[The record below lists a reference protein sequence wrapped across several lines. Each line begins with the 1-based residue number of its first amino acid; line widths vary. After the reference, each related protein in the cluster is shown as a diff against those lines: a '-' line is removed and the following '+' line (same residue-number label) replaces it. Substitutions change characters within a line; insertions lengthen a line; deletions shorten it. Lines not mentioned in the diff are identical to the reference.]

1 MIIFKQNN
9 TVLRLFLSGVINNI
23 GTMLFNIVF
32 IVYASHTPNPKL
44 AITAVGII
52 STAPYLLS
60 FLFGYFADQIK
71 NKYLGLVS
79 VRLWQILLYVILS
92 CFINIEKNWLVFGLV
107 LLVNVSSDMLGSFSS
122 YMQLPILKNNTSPED
137 LAKVRG
143 AQSGIGQTL
152 DLIGAPIG
160 AAILALVHFN
170 FAVFSLINAFSFF
183 LSLVFLYGI
192 KHNVVTVQSNRPSA
206 SLEQFSQKFIR
217 EILNNFKY
225 IIRVEQLK
233 HFVLIFIVFNL
244 VGAIQTTLISITLLD
259 HSAML
264 ISNFGFTI
272 ALIETIEIIGMVA
285 GSFMPLQTLYNMNI
299 EYNLLFEM
307 AMFLLVGVE
316 MLVLLH
322 IYVILGTIFLNGY
335 FAGISNPKIDTF
347 IIQNLPEEK
356 IGGGMGA
363 FYTVVTLGLPIGTA
377 IAGIIAVSV
386 STTFG
391 WQLLAIITCFGVV
404 YLIFL
409 AGKYHSKLA

>member
-1 MIIFKQNN
+1 M
-9 TVLRLFLSGVINNI
+9 
-23 GTMLFNIVF
+23 
-32 IVYASHTPNPKL
+32 
-44 AITAVGII
+44 
-52 STAPYLLS
+52 
-60 FLFGYFADQIK
+60 
-71 NKYLGLVS
+71 
-79 VRLWQILLYVILS
+79 RLWQILLYVILS

-107 LLVNVSSDMLGSFSS
+107 LLVNVSSDMLGSFSA
-122 YMQLPILKNNTSPED
+122 YMQLPILKNNTNPED

-152 DLIGAPIG
+152 DLIG

-183 LSLVFLYGI
+183 LSLVVLYRI
-192 KHNVVTVQSNRPSA
+192 KHNVVTVQTNRTSA

-285 GSFMPLQTLYNMNI
+285 G
-299 EYNLLFEM
+299 
-307 AMFLLVGVE
+307 
-316 MLVLLH
+316 
-322 IYVILGTIFLNGY
+322 
-335 FAGISNPKIDTF
+335 
-347 IIQNLPEEK
+347 
-356 IGGGMGA
+356 
-363 FYTVVTLGLPIGTA
+363 
-377 IAGIIAVSV
+377 
-386 STTFG
+386 
-391 WQLLAIITCFGVV
+391 
-404 YLIFL
+404 
-409 AGKYHSKLA
+409 

>member
-1 MIIFKQNN
+1 
-9 TVLRLFLSGVINNI
+9 
-23 GTMLFNIVF
+23 
-32 IVYASHTPNPKL
+32 
-44 AITAVGII
+44 
-52 STAPYLLS
+52 
-60 FLFGYFADQIK
+60 
-71 NKYLGLVS
+71 
-79 VRLWQILLYVILS
+79 
-92 CFINIEKNWLVFGLV
+92 
-107 LLVNVSSDMLGSFSS
+107 MLGSFSS

-377 IAGIIAVSV
+377 ITGIIAVSV